1 MIKRSLF
8 LDLEGT
14 IIESM
19 DNPMI
24 LENIREEWFT
34 RLIAEADEIHM
45 FSWAITSDADIAS
58 SLWLIR
64 HVEETIGIKFTSI
77 VKRDDFFAFF
87 RRKFGN
93 IELFEMEEI
102 CRSLGKE
109 TVFQMFVR
117 NIFANPNGCEIF
129 SLVDDMVEDTI
140 LSVAGKRIET
150 IKVG

>member
-14 IIESM
+14 LVESM
-19 DNPMI
+19 DNPII
-24 LENIREEWFT
+24 LDHIREEWFT
-34 RLIAEADEIHM
+34 NLITDANEIYL
-45 FSWAITSDADIAS
+45 FSWAITSYADIGS

-64 HVEETIGIKFTSI
+64 HLEEMMGIKFTNI
-77 VKRDDFFAFF
+77 IKRDDFFSFF
-87 RRKFGN
+87 RGKFGN

-102 CRSLGKE
+102 CCSLGKE
-109 TVFQMFVR
+109 IVFQMFIR
-117 NIFANPNGCEIF
+117 NIFRNPNGCEIF
-129 SLVDDMVEDTI
+129 SLIDDMVENTV